1 MRWIEE
7 HVGRRVLFITAEAG
21 YGKTTLL
28 ADWAQRSTAR
38 VAWLRL
44 DEDDAT
50 WVSFVR
56 YLVAAVRELDREFG
70 ATTSLLLDE
79 LAAGANNRP
88 VVEETLA
95 QELGDLAA
103 SARLVVVLDDFHHA
117 EPVAEV
123 RNFVGRLLN
132 GANTGL
138 TFVIASR
145 RRSAMSLSR
154 LRAMGEVAD
163 LRRNDLRFRQE
174 ETQELFRESYRRL
187 LEADLLHEIAKRTEG
202 WAASLQLVET
212 AIRGRSPEEARALVS
227 GITGGRG
234 EFYDYLAE
242 EVVGDLAP
250 DLQSFLMRT
259 ALLRIVTPEFAGL
272 VTGLTDRDLHR
283 TLEAVRRLNLLDSGI
298 GQTEE
303 SRYHP
308 LVREFL
314 ESRLRAEEGD
324 AVVNGLHRQLAE
336 WAEPTDWR
344 TAAHHYERIG
354 ATDDLQ
360 RVLVDNAPTIMARGE
375 FDIAKSYV
383 DRLGN
388 APANPIMQ
396 LFVSRVE
403 LDNDN
408 YDAAL
413 RHARAAYEGLAP
425 DDPLFPLATANLAS
439 VTGSVGNLEESR
451 QLAVTLVEQGAPPRL
466 ASIARGLILAVDVTS
481 SGDLNELHDLLRTM
495 ESSQREARDNHYLA
509 ITLLNEGV
517 LALPRGD
524 AELAV
529 VKSAEAIRLLAV
541 GGRRLELTAARM
553 SHAWGLAHVGHWE
566 QAASEIADVLSSTDG
581 IARNEALIEAAFIWT
596 RYGDAHGARRLINLA
611 RSDRHPSMMSPSS
624 LPLVEAELAC
634 RGLEANALP
643 DFVAAI
649 PTNPSNAAPAY
660 SIHRR
665 YVEAYAAA
673 VLGQAGAAELT
684 AGVQHQAQL
693 QHAAHYER
701 CAALLGAAI
710 RDDAS
715 FDRVLLHLSDQD
727 PSCVTTLAEFA
738 VARIDGLSN
747 QAAQLVANLAA
758 AHTLRWRDALRAE
771 LANADHGQ
779 GGLPTSLRRSV
790 AVRMWRCSA
799 VAPVPARAADERV
812 NEASNLHGDWR
823 RGCSWRTSGGFG

>member
-1 MRWIEE
+1 MAIVSSRNVDTRVARSISSGSFGPQGMREEDAGGGLRPIATGSLVLSPRRGTGITGRSVHGFPIHQSKVQRPQVRPATLHRGRLVRWIEE

-174 ETQELFRESYRRL
+174 ETQELFRESYRRPV
-187 LEADLLHEIAKRTEG
+187 EADLLDEIAKRTEG

-242 EVVGDLAP
+242 EVVGELAP

-439 VTGSVGNLEESR
+439 VSAAVGRLEESR
-451 QLAVTLVEQGAPPRL
+451 DLAATLLTADTPARL
-466 ASIARGLILAVDVTS
+466 AAIARGLVWGYEITKSSDLDEYHRHLVSMEAAQRI
-481 SGDLNELHDLLRTM
+481 SGDR
-495 ESSQREARDNHYLA
+495 HYLA
-509 ITLLNEGV
+509 VTLLNEGV
-517 LALPRGD
+517 VALPRGEAALALEKSSEAVALLQSGPRR
-524 AELAV
+524 AELV
-529 VKSAEAIRLLAV
+529 
-541 GGRRLELTAARM
+541 AARI
-553 SHAWGLAHVGHWE
+553 SHAWALAHLADWGGSE
-566 QAASEIADVLSSTDG
+566 SEITSTLATTEG
-581 IARNEALIEAAFIWT
+581 VARNEALIESAFIWS
-596 RYGDAHGARRLINLA
+596 RYGEAHCAARLISQA
-611 RSDRHPSMMSPSS
+611 RNDVHRSALSFSY
-624 LPLVEAELAC
+624 LPLVEAEFAC
-634 RGLEANALP
+634 RVGDASAIIGALKALP
-643 DFVAAI
+643 ETASTAE
-649 PTNPSNAAPAY
+649 PAY
-660 SIHRR
+660 ETHRQ
-665 YVEAYAAA
+665 YVLAYAAH
-673 VLGQAGAAELT
+673 VL
-684 AGVQHQAQL
+684 
-693 QHAAHYER
+693 
-701 CAALLGAAI
+701 
-710 RDDAS
+710 
-715 FDRVLLHLSDQD
+715 
-727 PSCVTTLAEFA
+727 
-738 VARIDGLSN
+738 N
-747 QAAQLVANLAA
+747 
-758 AHTLRWRDALRAE
+758 
-771 LANADHGQ
+771 
-779 GGLPTSLRRSV
+779 
-790 AVRMWRCSA
+790 
-799 VAPVPARAADERV
+799 
-812 NEASNLHGDWR
+812 
-823 RGCSWRTSGGFG
+823 